1 MPSDA
6 PKNDAPFDASRP
18 ATRVDRAHARADDL
32 RQEIAPAERKLAPVA
47 TVEATPSVTA
57 GQVRLQASQLAAHL
71 QRQQAALDHR
81 EGELNA
87 RVAAMENQIRAA
99 RLWID
104 ERQSELAQ
112 REAEI
117 AQREERQARAGGEVA
132 ESTAGKPSPRR
143 AGGEVALDERAAE
156 LDRREAELA
165 AAAERLGRRFGS
177 TDETSGTS
185 ASLDSYRSNLERA
198 EKLLADQQAD
208 WEKKFRELAE
218 QRVAFTRHV
227 EIERG
232 KIAEERRQAGATVDI
247 QLRELKRQEAE
258 LANRLA
264 ALETMR
270 VDVTRTQQETLELRL
285 ATEELWSRLS
295 GDHEPASLTQS
306 LGQIRLRLAE
316 EFHLAKADLAAE
328 RSEIKQLAEQ
338 VAEQHQKTANQRSET
353 QAWLN
358 ARLRELEHYAG
369 RLASRERQL
378 DEQRSALQT
387 EKAQWQ
393 GDRFRL
399 EQEIRRLLRQGGALR
414 SASAA

>member
-1 MPSDA
+1 M
-6 PKNDAPFDASRP
+6 
-18 ATRVDRAHARADDL
+18 V
-32 RQEIAPAERKLAPVA
+32 QVA
-47 TVEATPSVTA
+47 AVESTPGVTA

-81 EGELNA
+81 ESELNA

-104 ERQSELAQ
+104 ERQSELSQ

-117 AQREERQARAGGEVA
+117 ARREDRQVPAGGDVA
-132 ESTAGKPSPRR
+132 ESTDHKAGPRR

-177 TDETSGTS
+177 TDETSGTA
-185 ASLDSYRSNLERA
+185 ASLDSYRNNLERA
-198 EKLLADQQAD
+198 EKLLTDQQAD
-208 WEKKFRELAE
+208 WEKKLRELAE
-218 QRVAFTRHV
+218 QRVAFTRYV
-227 EIERG
+227 ETERG
-232 KIAEERRQAGATVDI
+232 KIAEERRQSGATLDT
-247 QLRELKRQEAE
+247 QLRELKRQETE
-258 LANRLA
+258 LNSRLA

-270 VDVTRTQQETLELRL
+270 ADVTRSQQEALELRL

-295 GDHEPASLTQS
+295 GTQEPAALMQS

-316 EFHLAKADLAAE
+316 EFRLAKSELAAE
-328 RSEIKQLAEQ
+328 RNEIKQLAEQ
-338 VAEQHQKTANQRSET
+338 VAEQHQKTASRRGET

-393 GDRFRL
+393 GERFRL
-399 EQEIRRLLRQGGALR
+399 EQEIRRLLRQGGAPR